1 MDYDYSY
8 EYGKDIRTDDAVMLY
23 SSSIGFHVGPVVD
36 IKLLEFLYFQPGIMF
51 SLKKASNES
60 KSEYSY
66 YNSYFGITETDSD
79 HEKMTA
85 SAYYIDVPI
94 NLSLK
99 GNLSPGYALT
109 AHIGPYIGFGLSGD
123 FEYEYKSNYS
133 HNGYNDSNNDNNNT
147 KLFEKDKNQDFILVN
162 RFNMGIGFGVGLE
175 ISDFY
180 IGANYNYGLTSLTTD
195 EAAEKTYIGKIYERT
210 LGISLGYGF

>member
-1 MDYDYSY
+1 MDYDYSN
-8 EYGKDIRTDDAVMLY
+8 EYRKSNGTDDAVILY

-51 SLKKASNES
+51 SLKRASNES

-66 YNSYFGITETDSD
+66 YNSYFGITETDID

-99 GNLSPGYALT
+99 GNLAPGYALT

-123 FEYEYKSNYS
+123 FEYEHKYESNSYYRDNYS
-133 HNGYNDSNNDNNNT
+133 DNNNT

-195 EAAEKTYIGKIYERT
+195 EAAEKRGIGKIYERT

>member
-1 MDYDYSY
+1 MASWVTPCLQVTLCHNNVRKIYIRQKTLQTALQAIQIVPIAHTEGTYCY
-8 EYGKDIRTDDAVMLY
+8 PEGKNYHPEGRKY
-23 SSSIGFHVGPVVD
+23 HPEGRKYHPEG
-36 IKLLEFLYFQPGIMF
+36 
-51 SLKKASNES
+51 
-60 KSEYSY
+60 
-66 YNSYFGITETDSD
+66 
-79 HEKMTA
+79 KMTA
-85 SAYYIDVPI
+85 SAYYIDVPL

-99 GNLSPGYALT
+99 GSLAPGYALT

-123 FEYEYKSNYS
+123 FEYEDEYKSNSHYDDSYS
-133 HNGYNDSNNDNNNT
+133 DNNNI
-147 KLFEKDKNQDFILVN
+147 KLFEKDIKNDFILVN

-195 EAAEKTYIGKIYERT
+195 EAVEKSYIRKIYERT